1 MSVNNIVR
9 YPAKQ
14 GNFSATQTLVD
25 VEIPSGSGVWNLS
38 KCYIDIPVKPTYTET
53 SAAPVNNTSDS
64 DAVVSHLLGVLML
77 CGRLWLSMR
86 RTSGQRLT
94 IQQQLTNL
102 RLIIFGLW
110 ARWLNLLV
118 RVKIHRLNGLT
129 ESRFIFQ
136 IFSTLGV

>member
-53 SAAPVNNTSDS
+53 INHSKPVAFTIGAPTYTDILGWNVQCRTNSEGNTGATATAYAICS
-64 DAVVSHLLGVLML
+64 
-77 CGRLWLSMR
+77 
-86 RTSGQRLT
+86 
-94 IQQQLTNL
+94 
-102 RLIIFGLW
+102 
-110 ARWLNLLV
+110 
-118 RVKIHRLNGLT
+118 K
-129 ESRFIFQ
+129 
-136 IFSTLGV
+136 